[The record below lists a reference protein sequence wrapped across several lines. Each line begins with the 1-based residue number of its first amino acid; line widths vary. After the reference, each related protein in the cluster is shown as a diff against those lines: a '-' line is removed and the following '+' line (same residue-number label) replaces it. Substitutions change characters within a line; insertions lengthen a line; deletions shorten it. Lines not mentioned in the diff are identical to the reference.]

1 MESIKSVD
9 IYKTLE
15 PHESHVD
22 EVCDCHKDNCC
33 SNIAD
38 VVKVDEKDKSF
49 KRKPDLILI
58 DGGIGQLSSAKSVV
72 DHFELD
78 IEIIGLAKKFEEV
91 FKPNRKE
98 PFILDKSSEAMF
110 LLQNIRDEAHRFAIS
125 ENRRLRI
132 KNFDDQTLLSIK
144 GVGNKSSE
152 ILLEKFKDVSRLSKA
167 TFEEL
172 NEVVSDNIAKKV
184 YSYFNGDF

>member
-1 MESIKSVD
+1 M
-9 IYKTLE
+9 
-15 PHESHVD
+15 
-22 EVCDCHKDNCC
+22 
-33 SNIAD
+33 
-38 VVKVDEKDKSF
+38 
-49 KRKPDLILI
+49 
-58 DGGIGQLSSAKSVV
+58 
-72 DHFELD
+72 
-78 IEIIGLAKKFEEV
+78 AKKFEEV
-91 FKPNRKE
+91 FKPNCKE

-132 KNFDDQTLLSIK
+132 KNFDDQTLLSIR

-172 NEVVSDNIAKKV
+172 NEVVTDNIAKKV

>member
-1 MESIKSVD
+1 MYRKFHIKSFSGQD
-9 IYKTLE
+9 DYKSME
-15 PHESHVD
+15 
-22 EVCDCHKDNCC
+22 EVIFRRLKRL
-33 SNIAD
+33 S
-38 VVKVDEKDKSF
+38 KVDEKDKSF

-58 DGGIGQLSSAKSVV
+58 DGGKGQLSSAKSVV